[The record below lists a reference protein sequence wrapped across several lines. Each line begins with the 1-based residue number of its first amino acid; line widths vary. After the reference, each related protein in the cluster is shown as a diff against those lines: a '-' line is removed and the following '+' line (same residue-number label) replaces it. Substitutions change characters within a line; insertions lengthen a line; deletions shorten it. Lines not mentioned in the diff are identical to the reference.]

1 MLSFSR
7 GTAAIAGPP
16 LAGLVVDVLQ
26 DLDMA
31 LVVAG
36 AVMATSSLFFTISA
50 MAAKRNE
57 VRRLYSQI

>member
-7 GTAAIAGPP
+7 GIAAIAGPP